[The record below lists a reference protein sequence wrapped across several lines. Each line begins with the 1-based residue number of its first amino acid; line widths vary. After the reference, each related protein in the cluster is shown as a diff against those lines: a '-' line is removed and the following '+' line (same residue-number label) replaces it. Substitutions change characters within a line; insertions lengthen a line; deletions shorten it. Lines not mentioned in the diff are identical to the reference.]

1 MTPRNK
7 PKYDLEKISQ
17 LKIQYNN
24 LSFSEKWDE
33 IGKQFDRSGEAI
45 YRWYSRHRKTKTT
58 EEQTVEQI
66 ETLAKTSEYWRFV
79 CTLVTGKASKD
90 RIPDTIRKT
99 IHFLENVLKSYD
111 G

>member
-1 MTPRNK
+1 MIK

-17 LKIQYNN
+17 LKSQYEN
-24 LSFSEKWDE
+24 LPFQEKWFR
-33 IGKQFDRSGEAI
+33 IGKHFDRSGEAVH
-45 YRWYSRHRKTKTT
+45 RWYCRHKNEQTN
-58 EEQTVEQI
+58 EEQTIEQI

-90 RIPDTIRKT
+90 RIPETIRKT
-99 IHFLENVLKSYD
+99 IQFLEKILKSYD

>member
-1 MTPRNK
+1 MTK

-17 LKIQYNN
+17 LKSQYNN
-24 LSFSEKWDE
+24 LSFQEKWAE
-33 IGKQFDRSGEAI
+33 IGKHFDRSGEAV
-45 YRWYSRHRKTKTT
+45 YRWYTRHINGQTT

-66 ETLAKTSEYWRFV
+66 ENLAKTSEYWRFV

-99 IHFLENVLKSYD
+99 IQFLEKVLKSYD